1 MRVQDKETRIL
12 LASVL
17 KPVDEPRM
25 YERMGKSLAHRGFEV
40 FIAGM
45 PPSSSSTV
53 KGVQFLPHL
62 RFKRIS
68 LSRIRVRFRILAK
81 AVSLKPDLFIVTTH
95 ELIGIAILYKLVTGN
110 KIIYDVQEDYWQNI
124 MHTKAWPKVL
134 RPLIAFSVRCKE
146 RISSP
151 FFSMFLLAEQ
161 CYQEELHFARGKSIV
176 IANKCALAPSFE
188 RKSANV
194 SIGLIFTG
202 TMAESTGI
210 FEAINLAKKLRQLEP
225 RIQLTIVGQCPQQ
238 NTLRKI
244 ISEIS
249 ESPYIHLIGGN
260 DFVPHEKIADAIFSA
275 HFGIIS
281 YPPSPHTK
289 DKIPSKLYEYL
300 ACQLPVLLQENK
312 LWGHLCA
319 SSNAAISV
327 DFQKPDAVAI
337 LIEMHRRVFYSKT
350 PENVTWQ
357 SEEPLLL
364 TSIRSLL

>member
-1 MRVQDKETRIL
+1 
-12 LASVL
+12 
-17 KPVDEPRM
+17 
-25 YERMGKSLAHRGFEV
+25 
-40 FIAGM
+40 
-45 PPSSSSTV
+45 
-53 KGVQFLPHL
+53 
-62 RFKRIS
+62 
-68 LSRIRVRFRILAK
+68 
-81 AVSLKPDLFIVTTH
+81 
-95 ELIGIAILYKLVTGN
+95 
-110 KIIYDVQEDYWQNI
+110 
-124 MHTKAWPKVL
+124 
-134 RPLIAFSVRCKE
+134 
-146 RISSP
+146 
-151 FFSMFLLAEQ
+151 MFLLAEQ